1 MHFSEREPRVSATTK
16 FYSGFFLAIAL
27 VVVISFYTG
36 YRMGASPHIT
46 RHAAVVQPRV
56 AP

>member
-16 FYSGFFLAIAL
+16 FYSGFFLAVAL

>member
-1 MHFSEREPRVSATTK
+1 MSATTK
-16 FYSGFFLAIAL
+16 FYSGFFLAVVL

-46 RHAAVVQPRV
+46 RHPAVVQPRV